1 MSQAIFLSYASQDAD
16 AARRICEALRAAG
29 LEVWFDQNELR
40 GGDAWDASIRKQIK
54 ACWLFV
60 PIISANTDARPEG
73 YFRLEWKLAVDR
85 SHLMADNHTFFF
97 PVILGNVAES
107 AALVPDKFRERQWT
121 RLNDDVSV
129 NAFAARVAKLA
140 SGSASSNKNAS
151 MAKGH
156 ADSPSNGEF
165 GGSRETLKTVAPT
178 QAGAQVS
185 SSTRDAINLDPVL
198 PLRGP
203 RDDSLKIGA
212 SGEQPSSSIATPSI
226 AVLAF
231 ANRSASAD
239 DEYFS
244 DGLADE
250 LLNVLARIKGL
261 RVAARTSA
269 FSFKGKSDDIAAI
282 GQKLNVATVLEGSV
296 RKSGNRVRISV
307 QLVKVDD
314 GFQMWG
320 ETYDR
325 TLDDIFAVQD
335 DIAQAVV
342 TELRSTLMVEKPRQ
356 ADEIKVIA
364 EIARAANDR
373 SENSEAQRLFL
384 QGRYLLGRKSEAE
397 LMRSIDYFKQAVAL
411 DPHFALAWAWLAQAY
426 CDAGGWG
433 TEPLHEAYANAN
445 AAASQALALA
455 PDLVQAH
462 TAMASFQIGYQWDWA
477 SATATIQRAL
487 QLAPYNAEVLTVATK
502 LQFCLGRLVEAEA
515 YGLRAVAVDP
525 LNAGSYRMLAMVC
538 WAADKFDDAVLH
550 MRHSL
555 ALAPEAVASR
565 HVMSNILV
573 AQGHFDEA
581 LTEAML
587 EKTEW
592 ARLTSLTSIHWA
604 MNTETSR
611 AESDNALAQLVDK
624 HGGHSAIQIAASY
637 AMRGDADAAFMWLE
651 RAYAQRDGG
660 TVYIKVVS
668 FYHPVKG
675 DARFLSFLQKMGL
688 DG

>member
-1 MSQAIFLSYASQDAD
+1 MTQTIFLSYASQDAD

-40 GGDAWDASIRKQIK
+40 SGDAWDTSIRKQIK
-54 ACWLFV
+54 ECSLFV
-60 PIISANTDARPEG
+60 PIISANTNARPEA

-97 PVILGNVAES
+97 PVILGEVSEP
-107 AALVPDKFRERQWT
+107 AALVPDKFRERQWSK
-121 RLNDDVSV
+121 LNDAVSI
-129 NAFAARVAKLA
+129 NAFAGRIAKLA
-140 SGSASSNKNAS
+140 SGSASSSK
-151 MAKGH
+151 
-156 ADSPSNGEF
+156 D
-165 GGSRETLKTVAPT
+165 
-178 QAGAQVS
+178 
-185 SSTRDAINLDPVL
+185 
-198 PLRGP
+198 
-203 RDDSLKIGA
+203 A
-212 SGEQPSSSIATPSI
+212 SGNPPNLEITPQAVATAEKTPSI

-250 LLNVLARIKGL
+250 LLNVLSKIKGL

-269 FSFKGKSDDIAAI
+269 FSFKGKQTTVAEI
-282 GQKLNVATVLEGSV
+282 GNILNVATVLEGSV
-296 RKSGNRVRISV
+296 RKSGNHVRISV

-314 GFQMWG
+314 GFQLWG

-342 TELRSTLMVEKPRQ
+342 TELRSALMGEKANQ

-373 SENSEAQRLFL
+373 SDNSEAQRLFL

-411 DPHFALAWAWLAQAY
+411 DPRFALAWAWLAQAY

-433 TEPLHEAYANAN
+433 TAPLHEAYANAN

-462 TAMASFQIGYQWDWA
+462 TALASFQIGYQWDWA
-477 SATATIQRAL
+477 SAKATIQRAL
-487 QLAPYNAEVLTVATK
+487 QLAPDNAEVLTVATK
-502 LQFCLGRLVEAEA
+502 LQFCLNQLVEAEA

-538 WAADKFDDAVLH
+538 WAAGKFDDAVLH

-573 AQGHFDEA
+573 AQGRFDEA

-587 EKTEW
+587 EKAEW
-592 ARLTSLTSIHWA
+592 ARLTSLTMINWA
-604 MNTETSR
+604 MNTQTSR
-611 AESDNALAQLVDK
+611 AESDAALAQLINK
-624 HGGHSAIQIAASY
+624 HGGHSAIQISASY
-637 AMRGDADAAFMWLE
+637 GMRGDADAAFMWLE

-660 TVYIKVVS
+660 TAYIKVGS
-668 FYHPVKG
+668 FYNLVKD
-675 DARFLSFLQKMGL
+675 DARYLPFLKKMGL
-688 DG
+688 DSQSICIA